1 MKKRILGLMI
11 VGLLAAASPAMAQ
24 YGTSDPRGLFSVGA
38 VVPFFGATGNQAYL
52 EIESP
57 AGDNG
62 STSSTNPVHVRFF
75 KDDCSAQTS
84 INIPMSPNDVAFLT
98 LSDGHAGLA
107 IYNGLAVIAGS
118 ADGLTLIPLS
128 NALHAIS
135 HWVNLAD
142 DYARTV
148 DPITVVN
155 YEGPA
160 TTTWNNLRTAA
171 QFFAPLDDASVQ
183 TTIVFICPSVAITG
197 CTGGTNGCGSTS
209 SNSVIQGAPV
219 IDITTARSTGSADTN
234 AVLRGVVYDDDEL
247 SLRDITTTCNCVT
260 IRRVTEL
267 EATVYTDPVL
277 AANGTY
283 TEIRGGEPLV
293 AQRSFTGYRA
303 MRVLGSL
310 TIDDWGRLL
319 NGSANAILG
328 NGAPNGR

>member
-1 MKKRILGLMI
+1 MKKRILGLMM
-11 VGLLAAASPAMAQ
+11 VGILAAATPAMAQ
-24 YGTSDPRGLFSVGA
+24 FGTADPRGLFSVGA

-57 AGDNG
+57 VGDNG
-62 STSSTNPVHVRFF
+62 SSSGNPVHVRFF

-98 LSDGHAGLA
+98 LSDSHGGLA
-107 IYNGLAVIAGS
+107 VYNGLAVIAGS

-135 HWVNLAD
+135 HWVNISE

-148 DPITVVN
+148 DPISVVN

-171 QFFAPLDDASVQ
+171 QFYAPLDDVSVQ
-183 TTIVFICPSVAITG
+183 TTIVFICPSTAITG
-197 CTGGTNGCGSTS
+197 TGSTGG
-209 SNSVIQGAPV
+209 VIQGAPI
-219 IDITTARSTGSADTN
+219 IDIITARSTGSSDTN

-267 EATVYTDPVL
+267 EATVYIDPVL

-283 TEIRGGEPLV
+283 TEIRGGEPLI

-319 NGSANAILG
+319 NGSSNAIMG